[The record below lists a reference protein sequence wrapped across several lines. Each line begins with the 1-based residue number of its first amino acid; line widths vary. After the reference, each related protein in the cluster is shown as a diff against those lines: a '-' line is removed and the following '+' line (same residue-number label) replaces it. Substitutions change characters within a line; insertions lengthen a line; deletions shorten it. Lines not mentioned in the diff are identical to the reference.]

1 MRRFL
6 DSLLGRSRPE
16 PPKTER
22 IFAMATAYIT
32 METSLGLQ
40 AGSRAAITFRPVS
53 SGYFERATEELD
65 QLLRLST
72 ENTGATYRTETDSYG
87 FDWIVLEDSDFED
100 MVATIHVV
108 SSTLIE
114 HGFGDR
120 LLAALFWFKDSRD
133 RNVYWFYNFKRG
145 QFYPF
150 IPQGK
155 QDRDNAEE
163 MRLSSVME
171 GELPVEKELERWYP
185 MWDIPF

>member
-16 PPKTER
+16 PAKMER

-32 METSLGLQ
+32 METSLGLEPD
-40 AGSRAAITFRPVS
+40 RVAAITFRPVS
-53 SGYFERATEELD
+53 SSYFDQAAEELD
-65 QLLRLST
+65 QLLKLST
-72 ENTGATYRTETDSYG
+72 QNTGATYRTETDSYG
-87 FDWIVLEDSDFED
+87 FDWIILEDSDFED

-120 LLAALFWFKDSRD
+120 LLAALFRFRD
-133 RNVYWFYNFKRG
+133 RQGRDVYWFYNFRRG

-150 IPQGK
+150 IPQGN
-155 QDRDNAEE
+155 QERDNAEE

-171 GELPVEKELERWYP
+171 GELPAETELERWYP